1 MHAILAIMALA
12 VIVSLTSSTAEG
24 RAEMALKMQ
33 PINRACTFLAVIIW
47 GAIIA
52 GWIWR

>member
-1 MHAILAIMALA
+1 MHAILAMIALA

-24 RAEMALKMQ
+24 RAEMALRMQ
-33 PINRACTFLAVIIW
+33 PINRACTILSVIIW
-47 GAIIA
+47 GALIA

>member
-1 MHAILAIMALA
+1 MIAFA
-12 VIVSLTSSTAEG
+12 VIVSLMSSTAEG
-24 RAEMALKMQ
+24 RAEMALKLQ
-33 PINRACTFLAVIIW
+33 PINRACTFLAVIMW